1 MYKVSIVKLI
11 YNYTIVQLYRLILG
25 SLNIQINSDNLAQNI
40 KCLLEKFK
48 SKKLEIIE
56 REDLGD
62 LKLLKATRDDETISF
77 NKYIKD

>member
-1 MYKVSIVKLI
+1 M
-11 YNYTIVQLYRLILG
+11 
-25 SLNIQINSDNLAQNI
+25 QINSGNLAQNI

-56 REDLGD
+56 REDLED

-77 NKYIKD
+77 NKYIEDL